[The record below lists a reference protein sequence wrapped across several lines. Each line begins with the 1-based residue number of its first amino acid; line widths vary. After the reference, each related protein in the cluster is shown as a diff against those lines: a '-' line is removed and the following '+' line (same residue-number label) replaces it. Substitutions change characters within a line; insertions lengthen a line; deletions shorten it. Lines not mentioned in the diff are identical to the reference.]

1 MDVQLDGVTV
11 LEASDR
17 GNTQPFDGFTLIN
30 KGGDYS
36 FKDVVIL
43 GAR

>member
-1 MDVQLDGVTV
+1 M
-11 LEASDR
+11 EPRDR
-17 GNTQPFDGFTLIN
+17 GNTQPFDAFTLIN